1 MYDCPK
7 IEKLVL
13 KELELEEEDAEFI
26 GSLLTNYSPSLIHF
40 ELCGIFFNDLSKVF
54 NGLKGNST
62 IEVLVFNKIKLTSDS
77 MSSFLPAIETN
88 KRLNR
93 LDLSNNPVKDSV
105 RQFGDYFE
113 DFRMLRLLQLN
124 NCAIHDDE
132 LSNLLH
138 SLKNNTSILTLE
150 LNHNMITKNSTET
163 ISDFFILNQ
172 TIESIYMLKNKI
184 RRPDMEKLKNHDLA
198 KIICEE

>member
-1 MYDCPK
+1 MYDCHK

-13 KELELEEEDAEFI
+13 KEIELEEEDAEFI
-26 GSLLTNYSPSLIHF
+26 GSLLTNYSPNLIHF

-54 NGLKGNST
+54 NGLKGNNT

-77 MSSFLPAIETN
+77 MSSFLPAVETN
-88 KRLNR
+88 KKLNR
-93 LDLSNNPVKDSV
+93 LDLSNNPIKDSV
-105 RQFGDYFE
+105 KLFGDYFE
-113 DFRMLRLLQLN
+113 DYKLLTLLQLN

-132 LSNLLH
+132 LTNLLH

-150 LNHNMITKNSTET
+150 LNHNMITKVSADI

-172 TIESIYMLKNKI
+172 TIENIYMLKNKI
-184 RRPDMEKLKNHDLA
+184 RRRDLGKLKNHDIA